1 MQIHLG
7 LYCVQILLRLILKLD
22 TIRHYIQ

>member
-7 LYCVQILLRLILKLD
+7 LYPGWLR
-22 TIRHYIQ
+22 